1 MVGVVAIMTH
11 KNKQQSRKT
20 RFDGIGNLIRRLQE
34 LRRRF
39 DQPSASKKLALLQK
53 FDSQGII
60 NSDQLLAYH
69 DILSFMRA
77 YPDNAGILATAERE
91 LQTFGKRV
99 EYYRQNSRDHE
110 GQKLLNSG
118 IADTLVWYAFGYET
132 CRHLLKWYPKAVE
145 IDWDNVDE
153 DADFNTTDL
162 LQLLVAWQENDAI
175 DNDWTLDTREWFGI
189 ARGRKTHSGLETLCK
204 LFAASALPQ
213 NAQEYLFEKLEL
225 PISWD
230 LTNSPASRSTKRLP
244 SKKVF
249 YQRKPLRG
257 RTPDLRAELAKP
269 PAALRPL
276 SLREGRKQVRS
287 INEVLAVRTRELQ
300 PLTYA
305 NPEEVYLYEPGR
317 GVQIFIYGAR
327 PEIRLPLESNFGA
340 MLVRN
345 GLPVGYGV
353 GATLFDRVEIAI
365 NVFPAFRSGES
376 SFIIE
381 HFFKLFHHHFGSN
394 VLLVRSR
401 QMGDGDNEPLQSG
414 AFWFYYKLGFRAI
427 DPKVR
432 RLAEKEHEVIRKNK
446 GYRSSIRMLK
456 RLAKSDVFFHVD
468 PSKMDSYREFPIVNL
483 GYVVTKYFADEFDG
497 NRGVGTQKAMF
508 EVRRCLS
515 MRNLNRWS
523 KDEITAF
530 ERMAPLLDNI
540 PDLANWTTKEKAS
553 LVRIIRAK
561 GSTHERDFL
570 LLSNRHTRF
579 KAALEELAQSY
590 DSPE

>member
-1 MVGVVAIMTH
+1 
-11 KNKQQSRKT
+11 
-20 RFDGIGNLIRRLQE
+20 
-34 LRRRF
+34 
-39 DQPSASKKLALLQK
+39 LLQK
-53 FDSQGII
+53 LDSESII
-60 NSDQLLAYH
+60 NADQLLAYH

-77 YPDNAGILATAERE
+77 YPDSAGILATVERE
-91 LQTFGKRV
+91 LQSFGKRV
-99 EYYRQNSRDHE
+99 EHYRQNSRDQE

-118 IADTLVWYAFGYET
+118 IANTLVWYAFGYEI
-132 CRHLLKWYPKAVE
+132 CKHLLKWYPKAVE

-153 DADFNTTDL
+153 DADYNVTDI

-175 DNDWTLDTREWFGI
+175 DNDWTLDTREWLRI
-189 ARGRKTHSGLETLCK
+189 ARGKKTHSGLGTLCT
-204 LFAASALPQ
+204 LFAVSALPH

-225 PISWD
+225 PVSWD
-230 LTNSPASRSTKRLP
+230 LTKSPASRSMKRLP
-244 SKKVF
+244 STKIF
-249 YQRKPLRG
+249 YQRKPLRR
-257 RTPDLRAELAKP
+257 RTPDLRAELSRP
-269 PAALRPL
+269 PAPLCSL

-305 NPEEVYLYEPGR
+305 NPKEVYLYEPGR
-317 GVQIFIYGAR
+317 GVQVFVLGAR

-381 HFFKLFHHHFGSN
+381 QFFKMFHHHFGSN

-432 RLAEKEHEVIRKNK
+432 RLAEEEHEVIRKNK
-446 GYRSSIRMLK
+446 GYRSPLRTLK
-456 RLAKSDVFFHVD
+456 RLARSDVFLHVD
-468 PSKMDSYREFPIVNL
+468 PSRMDSYREFPIVNL
-483 GYVVTKYFADEFDG
+483 GYAVTKFFADGFDG
-497 NRGVGTQKAMF
+497 DRNVGTQSSMS
-508 EVRRCLS
+508 EVRRRLGI
-515 MRNLNRWS
+515 RGLDRWS
-523 KDEITAF
+523 TDETTAF
-530 ERMAPLLDNI
+530 ERMAPLLANI
-540 PDLANWTTKEKAS
+540 PALADWTARERAS

-561 GSTHERDFL
+561 GSAHEREFV
-570 LLSNRHTRF
+570 LLSNQHTRF
-579 KAALEELAQSY
+579 KSALEKLAQSY
-590 DSPE
+590 DSRE

>member
-1 MVGVVAIMTH
+1 MTH
-11 KNKQQSRKT
+11 KNKQQSRKA
-20 RFDGIGNLIRRLQE
+20 RADGIGNLLRRLQE

-39 DQPSASKKLALLQK
+39 DRSSADKKLALLQK
-53 FDSQGII
+53 LGIAKI
-60 NSDQLLAYH
+60 IKSDQLLAYH
-69 DILSFMRA
+69 DNLSFMRA
-77 YPDNAGILATAERE
+77 YPGNAHIFATAERE
-91 LQTFGKRV
+91 LQDFGKRV
-99 EYYRQNSRDHE
+99 EYYRQHSRDHE

-118 IADTLVWYAFGYET
+118 MANTLVWYAFGYET

-153 DADFNTTDL
+153 DADYNITDL

-189 ARGRKTHSGLETLCK
+189 ARGRKTRSSLETLCK
-204 LFAASALPQ
+204 LFAASVLPH

-230 LTNSPASRSTKRLP
+230 LTNSPASRSAKRLP
-244 SKKVF
+244 SKKIF

-269 PAALRPL
+269 PAPLRPL
-276 SLREGRKQVRS
+276 SSREGHKQVRS

-305 NPEEVYLYEPGR
+305 NPKEVYLYEPGR

-432 RLAEKEHEVIRKNK
+432 RLAEEEHEVIRKNK
-446 GYRSSIRMLK
+446 GYRSPLRTLK

-483 GYVVTKYFADEFDG
+483 GYVVTKFFADEFDG
-497 NRGVGTQKAMF
+497 NRNVGSQRSMS
-508 EVRRCLS
+508 EVGRRLGI
-515 MRNLNRWS
+515 RGLNRWS
-523 KDEITAF
+523 TDEVTAF
-530 ERMAPLLDNI
+530 ERMAPLLANI
-540 PDLANWTTKEKAS
+540 PDLEDWTVRERAS

-561 GSTHERDFL
+561 GSIHERGFL
-570 LLSNRHTRF
+570 LLSNRHSRF
-579 KAALEELAQSY
+579 KAALEELARCY